1 MQPTEWGAI
10 FESRQEGRPAGKRNP
25 ERRELLGVL
34 HFWRNDAG
42 MREVIAGGWVFSVVR
57 EENAG
62 GGVEGVAGV
71 DGGVLGG
78 VFSRRIGLARRG
90 AFYSATGG

>member
-1 MQPTEWGAI
+1 
-10 FESRQEGRPAGKRNP
+10 
-25 ERRELLGVL
+25 
-34 HFWRNDAG
+34 